1 MQPMFKN
8 IGTRAPLV
16 EQVVKEIQGLIFE
29 KQLVPGMKL
38 PSERELCEQL
48 GVSRTVLREAVRMLV
63 SKGLLETRPGVG
75 TTVREMSSSQISEP
89 LSLLLSSGKAR
100 ISLDHIHQ
108 VRRILEVEIAEN
120 AARHAGEEDL
130 ARLRSILEAMEE
142 ARNEGGGFAEQ
153 DSEFHA
159 ALARTTHNPLIGI
172 LLDSIQDLMLD
183 VRLLVQEYPDLYN
196 EVMPDHRAI
205 LDRVSERDPKGARHA
220 MEIHLEHARRIQ
232 QEFLAARGL
241 HESTWYVSTAEVN
254 QAS

>member
-1 MQPMFKN
+1 MSAVFRN

-16 EQVVKEIQGLIFE
+16 EQVVKQIQGLIFE

-38 PSERELCEQL
+38 PSERDLCEQL

-75 TTVREMSSSQISEP
+75 TTVREVSSTQISEP
-89 LSLLLSSGKAR
+89 LSLLLSTGKAS

-108 VRRILEVEIAEN
+108 VRRILEVEIAEI
-120 AARHAGEEDL
+120 AALQAAEEDL
-130 ARLRSILEAMEE
+130 GELKRILEAMEQ
-142 ARNEGGGFAEQ
+142 ARNERGGFAEL
-153 DSEFHA
+153 DSRFHA
-159 ALARTTHNPLIGI
+159 ALARTTHNPLIVI

-183 VRLLVQEYPDLYN
+183 VRLLVQEYPDLYD

-205 LDRVSERDPKGARHA
+205 LERVSARDPRGSRRA
-220 MEIHLEHARRIQ
+220 MQTHLEHARRIQ

-241 HESTWYVSTAEVN
+241 QESTWYVSTAEGN
-254 QAS
+254 QGS